1 MMLNKM
7 VMNRMH
13 IAAVPALLALL
24 LALGAPPAVADDGY
38 GSQVASKFT
47 RGLANTATG
56 WVELPK
62 DIVNTSKDSNIAV
75 GMTWGVLK
83 GVLDT
88 VGRTAV
94 GALELATF
102 FVPSDE
108 FVHPTYVWSDFNEDT
123 AYGVP

>member
-1 MMLNKM
+1 ML
-7 VMNRMH
+7 NRMH
-13 IAAVPALLALL
+13 IAALPALLALL
-24 LALGAPPAVADDGY
+24 LAAGAPLAMADDGY
-38 GSQVASKFT
+38 GSQVGSKFA
-47 RGLANTATG
+47 RGLANTTTG
-56 WVELPK
+56 WIELPK
-62 DIVNTSKDSNIAV
+62 DMINTSKDSNILV
-75 GMTWGVLK
+75 GMTWGILK

-123 AYGVP
+123 GYGVP